1 MERIMKTQD
10 QILAELL
17 ADPQHATMTKM
28 LNGELVPMSEDERLQ
43 TLTEWAESQSQH
55 QIKIWQDVQ
64 QFMAEFTM
72 PEKAQIAMSTDPTI
86 AALRFE
92 LTTWL
97 SNVCADDARVIA
109 GLNKL
114 VELGIITEERKT
126 EILNFN

>member
-1 MERIMKTQD
+1 MKTQD

-28 LNGELVPMSEDERLQ
+28 VNGESVPMSEEERLQ
-43 TLTEWAESQSQH
+43 TLTGWAESQCQKQS
-55 QIKIWQDVQ
+55 KTWQNVQ

-72 PEKAQIAMSTDPTI
+72 PEKAQIALSTDPTV

-97 SNVCADDARVIA
+97 VGVYANDPRVIS
-109 GLNKL
+109 GLDKL
-114 VELGIITEERKT
+114 VELGILTQSRRDEITT
-126 EILNFN
+126 T